1 MENNRARPYK
11 KCVRTN
17 PQKARPRRR
26 AATCKPL
33 LKAGTPGDRIYFGW
47 VLGFGIL
54 STFQSRISLLIPHIY
69 ISVLFVIFF
78 RFLGIA
84 FFSKDSEIYSFVI
97 NFFGIILYFCCPV
110 FFIKLQKF
118 MNLYLSKAFWL
129 EFVLISVI
137 S

>member
-54 STFQSRISLLIPHIY
+54 STFQAIKNLSAYPTYLH
-69 ISVLFVIFF
+69 FGT
-78 RFLGIA
+78 FL
-84 FFSKDSEIYSFVI
+84 
-97 NFFGIILYFCCPV
+97 
-110 FFIKLQKF
+110 
-118 MNLYLSKAFWL
+118 
-129 EFVLISVI
+129 
-137 S
+137 